1 MYFLGGELKNVEL
14 RINFCC
20 VFGLSLTEETKQ
32 VLRLSL
38 TEFSLPKFYLL
49 FGISKVKSAAVIAFR
64 SSYRDRSFSPGSY
77 ERETFAL
84 TSLETVTEALLEIME
99 VQHPRQ
105 TMNAQAS

>member
-1 MYFLGGELKNVEL
+1 M
-14 RINFCC
+14 
-20 VFGLSLTEETKQ
+20 
-32 VLRLSL
+32 LRLSL

-84 TSLETVTEALLEIME
+84 SSLETVTEALLEIME
-99 VQHPRQ
+99 VCVTFTNITSWVFPYLY
-105 TMNAQAS
+105 

>member
-1 MYFLGGELKNVEL
+1 MQAGIS
-14 RINFCC
+14 INFLKANL
-20 VFGLSLTEETKQ
+20 FSFPTEETKQ

-99 VQHPRQ
+99 VRVAHWICENIKATTVHR
-105 TMNAQAS
+105 A